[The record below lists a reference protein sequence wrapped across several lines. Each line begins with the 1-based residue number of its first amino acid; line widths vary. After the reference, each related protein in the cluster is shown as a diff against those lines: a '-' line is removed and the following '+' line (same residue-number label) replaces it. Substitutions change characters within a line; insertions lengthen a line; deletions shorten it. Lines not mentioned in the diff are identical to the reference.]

1 MKFLLAM
8 MVASVFAKEAF
19 DIDRMAEKLRKKIG
33 EDRGVTVRT
42 VPPHIII
49 EGEVSLI
56 ERESLHKMID
66 KYQPKP
72 PQIYSDLKIKRAE
85 LTMTAERMA
94 DRIAQKGVHVYYDN
108 GVFVLSGH
116 ARSDR
121 AAREA
126 MEVAKTYAIDPQD
139 SHALGAGKHDII
151 RNELK

>member
-1 MKFLLAM
+1 MKLILAIILSI
-8 MVASVFAKEAF
+8 AYAAEF
-19 DIDRMAEKLRKKIG
+19 DIGAMTEKLRKKVG
-33 EDRGVTVRT
+33 EDKGVTVRM
-42 VPPHIII
+42 VPPNIII
-49 EGEVSLI
+49 EGEVSVI

-72 PQIYSDLKIKRAE
+72 PQIYSNLKIKSAE

-151 RNELK
+151 HNELK